1 MAADWIKMRS
11 NLWDDPRVA
20 AIVDATDSS
29 EAAVIG
35 ALYWLWA
42 MADQHTE
49 DGYLPGLS
57 LRQIDRKTGVA
68 GFAEALKELGWISVS
83 ADGGIT
89 IANFTDHNGASAK
102 KRAQTARRVASFKSG
117 NAQSNEFCETGNA
130 PSVTESGNERDLEK
144 EKEKEEDQKLSS
156 SAAPSD
162 VAGDELA
169 QRLAQVTRDALT
181 AYNASSLT
189 KRNGGNLPNVSEN
202 VGREKRQQQV
212 RRCLRVAR
220 EICKESTGTPLVTP
234 EFWAAYF
241 DLVAQDD
248 FYSGRVR
255 GGAGHENFV
264 PDFETLTAEK
274 TMLRLYDRQVA
285 A

>member
-102 KRAQTARRVASFKSG
+102 KRAQTAKRVANFKYA
-117 NAQSNEFCETGNA
+117 NAPSSESSETGNA
-130 PSVTESGNERDLEK
+130 SSVTESGNERYLEK

-162 VAGDELA
+162 AAGDELA
-169 QRLAQVTRDALT
+169 QRLAQVTREALR

-220 EICKESTGTPLVTP
+220 EICKESTGSPLVTP

-241 DLVAQDD
+241 DLVAHDD
-248 FYSGRVR
+248 FYSGRMR

>member
-1 MAADWIKMRS
+1 MAADWIKMRG

-35 ALYWLWA
+35 GLYWLWA

-68 GFAEALKELGWISVS
+68 GFAESLKDLGWIVVSVG
-83 ADGGIT
+83 GGI
-89 IANFTDHNGASAK
+89 IISHFNEHNGASAK
-102 KRAQTARRVASFKSG
+102 KRAQTAKRAASFKACNSQFQAEQEVG
-117 NAQSNEFCETGNA
+117 NAI
-130 PSVTESGNERDLEK
+130 SVTKCGNERDLEK

-162 VAGDELA
+162 AGCAELA
-169 QRLAQVTRDALT
+169 QRLAQVTREALA
-181 AYNASSLT
+181 AYNASTLT
-189 KRNGGNLPNVSEN
+189 KRNGGSLPNVSETI
-202 VGREKRQQQV
+202 GREKRQQQV
-212 RRCLRVAR
+212 QRCLRVAR
-220 EICKESTGTPLVTP
+220 GICKESTGTPLVTP

-241 DLVAQDD
+241 DLVAQDE
-248 FYSGRVR
+248 FYSGRQR
-255 GGAGHENFV
+255 GGPGHENFV
-264 PDFETLTAEK
+264 PDFELLTREQ

>member
-1 MAADWIKMRS
+1 MAADWIKMRG

-20 AIVDATDSS
+20 AMVDATDTS

-35 ALYWLWA
+35 GLYWLWA
-42 MADQHTE
+42 MADQHTG

-57 LRQIDRKTGVA
+57 LRQIDRKTGLA
-68 GFAEALKELGWISVS
+68 GFGEALKSVGWIEV
-83 ADGGIT
+83 AEDGGVI
-89 IANFTDHNGASAK
+89 IPNFTEHNGASAK
-102 KRAQTARRVASFKSG
+102 KRAQTAKRVASFKSG
-117 NAQSNEFCETGNA
+117 NAGQTQE
-130 PSVTESGNERDLEK
+130 TESGNAHSVTSSENERYLEK
-144 EKEKEEDQKLSS
+144 ELEKEEDQKLLS

-162 VAGDELA
+162 AAGDELA

-181 AYNASSLT
+181 AYNASLLT
-189 KRNGGNLPNVSEN
+189 KRNGGNLPNVSET
-202 VGREKRQQQV
+202 VGRDKRQHQV

-220 EICKESTGTPLVTP
+220 EICRESTGTPLVTP
-234 EFWAAYF
+234 EFWVAYF

-248 FYSGRVR
+248 FYAGRIP
-255 GGAGHENFV
+255 GGPGHESFV